1 MNVLVKLVF
10 IFLLQLQVSNSST
23 VERTDNEV
31 MHAHVEEMFSYDSN
45 SRTGPTKWLK
55 FWPACGGKT
64 QSPVNINNSMVQA
77 DKRYHIQF
85 SDEFREMTGDLV
97 NNGHAPTFYF
107 DHKSRLLFGAPGL
120 PNEVFVLD
128 QLHFHFGD
136 RFETGSEHA
145 IDGIKFPVEVHLAH
159 YNRKYGNLNNATSK
173 SDGVVVLGVFMQVGM
188 GRPGALDKFIENYLS
203 DIRIPDMKGV
213 RATLNPS
220 ILLPYNRS
228 FYTYVGSLTTPP
240 CSERVRW
247 ILMRT
252 HKSISLRA
260 YNLLRSLRDNYGD
273 RIARYGN
280 CRPIQKLGCRIVES
294 T

>member
-1 MNVLVKLVF
+1 M
-10 IFLLQLQVSNSST
+10 
-23 VERTDNEV
+23 D
-31 MHAHVEEMFSYDSN
+31 AHVEEMFSYDFN
-45 SRTGPTKWLK
+45 ARTGPNKWPN
-55 FWPACGGKT
+55 FWPSCGSDT
-64 QSPVNINNSMVQA
+64 QSPVNINNSAIQG
-77 DKRYHIQF
+77 DKRFQIKF
-85 SDEFREMTGDLV
+85 NDEFRKMTGDLV

-107 DHKSRLLFGAPGL
+107 DRKSRLLFGAPGL
-120 PNEVFVLD
+120 SNEVFVLD

-145 IDGIKFPVEVHLAH
+145 IDGIKFPVEIHFAH
-159 YNRKYGNLNNATSK
+159 YNRKYGNFNNATSQP
-173 SDGVVVLGVFMQVGM
+173 DGVVVVGVFMQVGM
-188 GRPGALDKFIENYLS
+188 GPPGELDRFIQQHMA
-203 DIRIPDMKGV
+203 DVRVPDMKGV
-213 RATLNPS
+213 RGSLNPS
-220 ILLPYNRS
+220 IMMPINRS

-240 CSERVRW
+240 CSDRVRW

-260 YNLLRSLRDNYGD
+260 YNLLRSLRDNHGE